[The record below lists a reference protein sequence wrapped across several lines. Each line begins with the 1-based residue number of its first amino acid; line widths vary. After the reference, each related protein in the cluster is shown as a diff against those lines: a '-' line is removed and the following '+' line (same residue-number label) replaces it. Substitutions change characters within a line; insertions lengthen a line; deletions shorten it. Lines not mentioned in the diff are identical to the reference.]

1 MLEGTTTPKDKDI
14 LFRLVELLVFVFR
27 LVTPSS
33 YLYLFVLF
41 YLKLTPD
48 QLGGPVIYT
57 LLTTWMVIEALFF
70 PYYYFLFVKLN
81 KSKSELQHFASTRES
96 RQLLVKNCFE
106 AMRISASTDPIGSS
120 SSSNSSS
127 NSNSGGSPEV
137 YIRKVIQGWFLDVPM
152 IDIYYENFFAWSGW
166 AFFGKEVSDMTD
178 EEIAENKDI
187 VAYIETEAKW
197 KFPAGHSK
205 EIHSARLTIDP
216 VFSVQ
221 RPFFFY
227 GTIIGINWGCHVILK
242 VLGYRRR
249 SEFDTTGQ
257 TIYHRPAS
265 VSSTNSSKK
274 AHPIVFIHGIGVGLI
289 HYLALICCFPKEV
302 DVYIVEWPYVAMQM
316 TTDSPSMD
324 RTVSTFIR
332 MLDEDNHS
340 QACFVAHSLGTTA
353 VSWMVKDPEGVQR
366 VASTVLM
373 DPVTFLLCDPTVATA
388 FVYKDPTSTIDFIMH
403 FFLSREL
410 FIANALSRNF
420 NWSHNIMF
428 VEDLVKAFP
437 RPEFFGTRA
446 RKLSPSSVVSAPSG
460 SDCGSSDNSD
470 NNIGNDIDSEDGVLG
485 RGLRKRNVDTNNRN
499 NNSNSNSNSNSN
511 NNNSS
516 SSSSSSSSGS
526 NSSSS
531 SSSSSYSNPKQQQGK
546 GGGQTDNL
554 NHTVFLS
561 SHDAIVPVANVTRY
575 LSAKSSTSDNNKNFL
590 TFKCFELVLFHGI
603 HGEMF
608 VYPHWVGL
616 ITHKIKERCGL
627 TT

>member
-1 MLEGTTTPKDKDI
+1 MVI
-14 LFRLVELLVFVFR
+14 FR

-33 YLYLFVLF
+33 YVYIAALF

-48 QLGGPVIYT
+48 HLGGSVIYT
-57 LLTTWMVIEALFF
+57 VLTTWMVIEALFF

-81 KSKSELQHFASTRES
+81 KTKSEMQHFACSTES
-96 RQLLVKNCFE
+96 RQLLVRNCFE
-106 AMRISASTDPIGSS
+106 AMRISASTESIDS
-120 SSSNSSS
+120 
-127 NSNSGGSPEV
+127 SPEL

-152 IDIYYENFFAWSGW
+152 IDIHYENFFAWSGW
-166 AFFGKEVSDMTD
+166 AFFGKDVSEMTAD
-178 EEIAENKDI
+178 EIHENKDI

-197 KFPAGHSK
+197 KFPPGHSK

-227 GTIIGINWGCHVILK
+227 GTIIGINWGCHLILK
-242 VLGYRRR
+242 LLGYRRR
-249 SEFDTTGQ
+249 REFDTTGQ
-257 TIYHRPAS
+257 SIYHRPAS
-265 VSSTNSSKK
+265 KKAASSSSKQT
-274 AHPIVFIHGIGVGLI
+274 HPIVFIHGIGVGLI
-289 HYLALICCFPKEV
+289 SYLALICCFPKDV

-332 MLDEDNHS
+332 MLDADCHN

-353 VSWMVKDPEGVQR
+353 VSWMLKDPEGVQR

-388 FVYKDPTSTIDFIMH
+388 FVYKDPTSTIDYIMH

-420 NWSHNIMF
+420 NWSRNIMF
-428 VEDLVKAFP
+428 VEDMVKAFP
-437 RPEFFGTRA
+437 RPAFSAPRT
-446 RKLSPSSVVSAPSG
+446 RKLSPASVASAPSG
-460 SDCGSSDNSD
+460 SDGDCGSSDNSD
-470 NNIGNDIDSEDGVLG
+470 NNVGNEIDCDDKSPR
-485 RGLRKRNVDTNNRN
+485 RGLRRRNLDSNSSSSNSSSNNNSNSSHNSNR
-499 NNSNSNSNSNSN
+499 NSNSNSNS
-511 NNNSS
+511 SS
-516 SSSSSSSSGS
+516 SLAPA
-526 NSSSS
+526 NIK
-531 SSSSSYSNPKQQQGK
+531 NIIDV
-546 GGGQTDNL
+546 GQSEHL

-561 SHDAIVPVANVTRY
+561 SHDSIVPVANVTRY
-575 LSAKSSTSDNNKNFL
+575 LAAKSSNDKKKNFL

-608 VYPHWVGL
+608 IYPHWVGL
-616 ITHKIKERCGL
+616 IANKIRERCGL
-627 TT
+627 V